1 MIYADNEKNLFVSTA
16 DNYLVRLNEDENSI
30 TVLASSAQGMSS
42 HLQINVDPRTGMFM
56 MGSYGTGNRDRFL
69 FIDPKLG
76 WSPKSY
82 YIKEWVGVGQQAD
95 IEVPTTDHAHYQCL
109 YCKAN
114 GYYYTYYFS
123 ESYYPGYLVKIN
135 PDTWKAEIVG
145 RGPFWRRVYGMAFHP
160 KKPTELWMADEVG
173 EIYKLDITSPNSTQ
187 RLLSGS
193 AGSGFRDGR
202 LDQAM
207 FNGIRQIVFDDDGN
221 LYVGDNSNH
230 CIRKINTETNKVETV
245 IGIPQTAGFLDGK
258 KEDALFRNPHGI
270 AIDPDDVIFVSDY
283 GNSRVRRVAVE

>member
-1 MIYADNEKNLFVSTA
+1 MIYADNEKNLFVSTS

-30 TVLASSAQGMSS
+30 TVLASSAQGMAAN
-42 HLQINVDPRTGMFM
+42 LQISVDPRTGMFM
-56 MGSYGTGNRDRFL
+56 MGSHGTGNRDRFL

-82 YIKEWVGVGQQAD
+82 YIKGWILDPQGNN
-95 IEVPTTDHAHYQCL
+95 EVPTTDHLHFHCL

-114 GYYYTYYFS
+114 GYYYTYYYS

-135 PDTWKAEIVG
+135 PNTWIAELVG
-145 RGPFWRRVYGMAFHP
+145 RGPCWRPVYGMAFHP
-160 KKPTELWMADEVG
+160 KNPTELWMTDETG
-173 EIYKLDITSPNSTQ
+173 IYKLDITAPNTTQ
-187 RLLSGS
+187 RQL
-193 AGSGFRDGR
+193 AGGTAGFRDGR
-202 LDQAM
+202 LDQAL
-207 FNGIRQIVFDDDGN
+207 FSGIRQIVFDDDGN
-221 LYVGDNSNH
+221 LYVGDNGNH
-230 CIRKINTETNKVETV
+230 CIRKINTETRKVETV

-258 KEDALFRNPHGI
+258 KEDALFRNPNGI